1 MRTQLR
7 DDAPRPDAL
16 LNLDEVCHFFG
27 GLDPSTIY
35 RNIRRGVFPAPIR
48 VSPNTSRWLRR
59 ECEAALAAMIDRRGA
74 Q

>member
-35 RNIRRGVFPAPIR
+35 RNIRRGV
-48 VSPNTSRWLRR
+48 SPRR
-59 ECEAALAAMIDRRGA
+59 SALARILPDGSGENAKRRSL